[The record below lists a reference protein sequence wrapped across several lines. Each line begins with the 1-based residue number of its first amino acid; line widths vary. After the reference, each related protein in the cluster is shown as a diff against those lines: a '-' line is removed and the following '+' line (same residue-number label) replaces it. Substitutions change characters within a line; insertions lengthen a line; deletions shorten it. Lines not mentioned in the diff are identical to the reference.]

1 MEYSG
6 MAVAP
11 PETSS
16 RSLAPRSWELWSLP
30 KDLAR
35 YLLLT
40 ELVVAVWTVATVLAE
55 SVHRTDLIRF
65 GVLAALFATFQ
76 QISPRIERMRIRM
89 ADSHQID
96 MTSVWTFAGVIALP
110 AGLSVLLALLIS
122 VSMTVLRLRAGIHPY
137 RQMFTAA
144 TVMLSCLTGSAVVHL
159 ASPHLTGF
167 EAGAGEAAIVL
178 LSLVVYTAVN
188 TTMIAGAIFLAARPL
203 PVRALFGTAEENGL
217 EIATLCLGGMTAL
230 TVLHTPW
237 LTVLSIV
244 PMVVLQ
250 RGALIKQLEVA
261 ATTDPKTGLLNAV
274 AWRQIAQKE
283 LARAARDRHT
293 VAVMI
298 VDMDRFKAVNDTH
311 GHLVGDAVL
320 IAVAERLTAELRQY
334 DSVGR
339 FGGEEFVAIL
349 PEVDLATAR
358 AVSDRILT
366 QVRELE
372 VFSPDAPTVPL
383 GGFSAS
389 IGVALYPN
397 NGADV
402 ESLLHVAD
410 SALYAAKSAGR
421 DRVECCVVA

>member
-1 MEYSG
+1 MTVG
-6 MAVAP
+6 L
-11 PETSS
+11 PEPAR
-16 RSLAPRSWELWSLP
+16 RSAAPRSWELSSLP
-30 KDLAR
+30 KDLSR
-35 YLLLT
+35 YLVLA
-40 ELVVAVWTVATVLAE
+40 ELAAAGWTVVAVVTETVN
-55 SVHRTDLIRF
+55 RTDLLRF
-65 GVLAALFATFQ
+65 GVLAALFAAFQ
-76 QISPRIERMRIRM
+76 LISPRIERMRIRM
-89 ADSHQID
+89 ADSHRVD

-110 AGLSVLLALLIS
+110 SGLSALLALLIS
-122 VSMTVLRLRAGIHPY
+122 VGMMMLRLRAGIHLY
-137 RQMFTAA
+137 RQAFTAA
-144 TVMLSCLTGSAVVHL
+144 SVLLACLTGSAVL
-159 ASPHLTGF
+159 QLTASHLTGMS
-167 EAGAGEAAIVL
+167 GSGSEAAIVL
-178 LSLVVYTAVN
+178 LTMVIYTAVN

-217 EIATLCLGGMTAL
+217 EVATLCLGGMTAL
-230 TVLHTPW
+230 TVMYTPW
-237 LTVLSIV
+237 LTILSIV

-250 RGALIKQLEVA
+250 RGALIKQLELA
-261 ATTDPKTGLLNAV
+261 ASTDPKTGLLNAV

-283 LARAARDRHT
+283 LARAARERHT

-298 VDMDRFKAVNDTH
+298 IDMDRFKEVNDTH

-320 IAVAERLTAELRQY
+320 VAVAERLTTELRQY

-366 QVRELE
+366 RVRELE
-372 VFSPDAPTVPL
+372 VFSPDAPAVPL

-389 IGVALYPN
+389 IGLALYPN
-397 NGADV
+397 HGADV

-421 DRVECCVVA
+421 DRVESVTL

>member
-1 MEYSG
+1 MT
-6 MAVAP
+6 VAP
-11 PETSS
+11 PEA
-16 RSLAPRSWELWSLP
+16 RRRRLAPRSWELWSLP
-30 KDLAR
+30 RDLAR
-35 YLLLT
+35 YLLLA
-40 ELVVAVWTVATVLAE
+40 ELVAALWTVAAVMNETVT
-55 SVHRTDLIRF
+55 RTELIRF
-65 GVLAALFATFQ
+65 GVLAALFAAFQ

-89 ADSHQID
+89 ADSHLID

-110 AGLSVLLALLIS
+110 AGLAALLALLIAAG
-122 VSMTVLRLRAGIHPY
+122 MTVLRLRAGIHPY

-144 TVMLSCLTGSAVVHL
+144 TVVLSCLAGSAVVHL
-159 ASPHLTGF
+159 TTTHLTQLTGS
-167 EAGAGEAAIVL
+167 AGEAAIVL
-178 LSLVVYTAVN
+178 MSMVVYTAVN
-188 TTMIAGAIFLAARPL
+188 TTMIAGAIYLAARPL

-217 EIATLCLGGMTAL
+217 EVATLCLGGMTAL
-230 TVLHTPW
+230 TVIYTPW

-244 PMVVLQ
+244 PLVVLQ

-274 AWRQIAQKE
+274 AWRQVAQKE
-283 LARAARDRHT
+283 LARAGRDRHT

-298 VDMDRFKAVNDTH
+298 IDMDRFKAVNDTY

-320 IAVAERLTAELRQY
+320 VAVAELLTAELRQY
-334 DSVGR
+334 DSIGR

-366 QVRELE
+366 RIRELE
-372 VFSPDAPTVPL
+372 VFSQDVPSVPL

-389 IGVALYPN
+389 IGLALYPD
-397 NGADV
+397 NGGDV

-421 DRVECCVVA
+421 DRVESVTV

>member
-1 MEYSG
+1 M
-6 MAVAP
+6 
-11 PETSS
+11 
-16 RSLAPRSWELWSLP
+16 APRSWELWSLP

-35 YLLLT
+35 YLILAELGAVLWTVTALLT
-40 ELVVAVWTVATVLAE
+40 DTI
-55 SVHRTDLIRF
+55 SRSDLIRF
-65 GVLAALFATFQ
+65 GVLAALFAAFQ

-110 AGLSVLLALLIS
+110 SGLSALLALLIS
-122 VSMTVLRLRAGIHPY
+122 VAMTVLRLRAGIHPY

-144 TVMLSCLTGSAVVHL
+144 TVMLACLVGSTIVKLSSSHL
-159 ASPHLTGF
+159 GHLS
-167 EAGAGEAAIVL
+167 GEVGGAAIVL
-178 LSLVVYTAVN
+178 LSLVAYTAVN

-217 EIATLCLGGMTAL
+217 EVATLCLGAMTGLAL
-230 TVLHTPW
+230 VFTPW
-237 LTVLSIV
+237 LTFLSIV
-244 PMVVLQ
+244 PLVVLQ

-283 LARAARDRHT
+283 IARAARDRHT
-293 VAVMI
+293 VALMI
-298 VDMDRFKAVNDTH
+298 IDMDRFKAVNDTH

-334 DSVGR
+334 DSIGR

-349 PEVDLATAR
+349 PEVDMATAR
-358 AVSDRILT
+358 AVSHRILAR
-366 QVRELE
+366 VRELE
-372 VFSPDAPTVPL
+372 VFSPDAPAVPL

-410 SALYAAKSAGR
+410 SALYAAKNAGR
-421 DRVECCVVA
+421 DRVECVAL

>member
-1 MEYSG
+1 MT
-6 MAVAP
+6 VAP
-11 PETSS
+11 PPGTN
-16 RSLAPRSWELWSLP
+16 RRRLAPRSWELWSLP
-30 KDLAR
+30 KDLAQ
-35 YLLLT
+35 YLILA
-40 ELVVAVWTVATVLAE
+40 ELGAVLWTVFALMTDTI
-55 SVHRTDLIRF
+55 SRSDLIHF
-65 GVLAALFATFQ
+65 GVLAVLFAAFQ

-110 AGLSVLLALLIS
+110 SGLSALLALLIS
-122 VSMTVLRLRAGIHPY
+122 VAMTVLRLRAGIHPY

-144 TVMLSCLTGSAVVHL
+144 TVMLACLTGSAIVKLSSSHL
-159 ASPHLTGF
+159 GHLSGDASG
-167 EAGAGEAAIVL
+167 AAIVL
-178 LSLVVYTAVN
+178 LSLVAYTAVN

-217 EIATLCLGGMTAL
+217 EIATLCLGAMTGL
-230 TVLHTPW
+230 TLVFTPW
-237 LTVLSIV
+237 LSFLSIV
-244 PMVVLQ
+244 PLVVLQ

-274 AWRQIAQKE
+274 AWRQVAQKE
-283 LARAARDRHT
+283 IARAARDRHT
-293 VAVMI
+293 VALMI
-298 VDMDRFKAVNDTH
+298 IDMDRFKAVNDTH

-320 IAVAERLTAELRQY
+320 VAVAERLTAELRQY
-334 DSVGR
+334 DSIGR

-349 PEVDLATAR
+349 PEVDMPTAR
-358 AVSDRILT
+358 AVSHRILAR
-366 QVRELE
+366 VRELE
-372 VFSPDAPTVPL
+372 VFSPDAPAVPL

-421 DRVECCVVA
+421 DRVECVVL